1 MDLIATHSPAGETGH
16 IHHKNTDQAVTNACR
31 ITGNYDK
38 LWYFGKCYWTIP
50 SGLKRITD
58 EELTFKQSLVDLYK
72 NETKPINTYW
82 AQMIPYENW
91 VKATDYVAGK

>member
-1 MDLIATHSPAGETGH
+1 MIDETFIPRMSNNMDEIIIA
-16 IHHKNTDQAVTNACR
+16 
-31 ITGNYDK
+31 TGNYDK

-82 AQMIPYENW
+82 AQE
-91 VKATDYVAGK
+91 

>member
-1 MDLIATHSPAGETGH
+1 MLLD
-16 IHHKNTDQAVTNACR
+16 NT
-31 ITGNYDK
+31 
-38 LWYFGKCYWTIP
+38 

>member
-1 MDLIATHSPAGETGH
+1 MYDTINFYHHDKALDLSSLNQHLE
-16 IHHKNTDQAVTNACR
+16 KV
-31 ITGNYDK
+31 
-38 LWYFGKCYWTIP
+38 
-50 SGLKRITD
+50 KRITD

>member
-1 MDLIATHSPAGETGH
+1 MINYGTLANAT
-16 IHHKNTDQAVTNACR
+16 
-31 ITGNYDK
+31 
-38 LWYFGKCYWTIP
+38 GKYL

-82 AQMIPYENW
+82 AQMIPYETGLRQQTTLQENN
-91 VKATDYVAGK
+91 K